1 MKIRYFLLL
10 AAILITIISCKKDG
24 GALSIKLQSVSSN
37 IVPVGSDLSITLQFT
52 STGSPIDTIFMNR
65 FRINQDS
72 ASVPT
77 VTTES
82 IIIPASYPGSAKGQ
96 LQFDL
101 DYNLFLATAQTPPT
115 YGNPP
120 QNESDSMIFK
130 FIAKDA
136 ANHVSDTVTTG
147 LIVIQR

>member
-1 MKIRYFLLL
+1 MKIKYFLLL
-10 AAILITIISCKKDG
+10 IIFFSIISCKKDG
-24 GALSIKLQSVSSN
+24 GALSIKLESVSSN
-37 IVPVGSDLSITLQFT
+37 IVPVGGGLSIVLKFT

-82 IIIPASYPGSAKGQ
+82 VIIPASYPGSAKGQ

-101 DYNLFLATAQTPPT
+101 DYNLFLATAQSPPS

>member
-1 MKIRYFLLL
+1 MKIRYFLL
-10 AAILITIISCKKDG
+10 ASSILITIISCKKDG

-37 IVPVGSDLSITLQFT
+37 IVPVGGDLSITLQFT
-52 STGSPIDTIFMNR
+52 STGSPIDSIFMNR

-82 IIIPASYPGSAKGQ
+82 VIIPASYPGATKGQ

-101 DYNLFLATAQTPPT
+101 EYNLFLTTAVTPPT
-115 YGNPP
+115 FGNPP
-120 QNESDSMIFK
+120 QNESDSLIFK
-130 FIAKDA
+130 FVAKDA
-136 ANHVSDTVTTG
+136 DNHVSDTVTTG

>member
-1 MKIRYFLLL
+1 MKIRYFLSLIIFFS
-10 AAILITIISCKKDG
+10 ILSCKKDG
-24 GALSIKLQSVSSN
+24 GALSIKLQSVSGN
-37 IVPVGSDLSITLQFT
+37 IVPVGGGLSITLKFT
-52 STGSPIDTIFMNR
+52 SSGSPIDTIFMNR

-77 VTTES
+77 VTTENV
-82 IIIPASYPGSAKGQ
+82 IIPASYPGSAKGQ

-101 DYNLFLATAQTPPT
+101 DYNLFLATAVTPPT
-115 YGNPP
+115 FGNPP

-147 LIVIQR
+147 LIVVQR